1 VLVKSENVIRLR
13 IASFHPRRAYRHAG
27 HGETR
32 NLRLFFEQPIDQI
45 RRHMTFYNIALH
57 YRGVTRIEL
66 LGHVVFDF
74 NIDELLTADVLF
86 LNFKAIRLQVP
97 DPR

>member
-1 VLVKSENVIRLR
+1 MN
-13 IASFHPRRAYRHAG
+13 
-27 HGETR
+27 
-32 NLRLFFEQPIDQI
+32 QI
-45 RRHMTFYNIALH
+45 RRYMTLYDIALH

-66 LGHVVFDF
+66 LGHVVLDF

-86 LNFKAIRLQVP
+86 VNSKTVRLQVP